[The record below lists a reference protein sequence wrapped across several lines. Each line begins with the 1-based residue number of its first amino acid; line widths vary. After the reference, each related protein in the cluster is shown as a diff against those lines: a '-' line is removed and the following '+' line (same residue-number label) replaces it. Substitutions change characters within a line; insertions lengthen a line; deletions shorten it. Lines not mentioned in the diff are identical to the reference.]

1 VTGRR
6 ARFRTP
12 VFSLLVLA
20 GLCAPAHAAGLYF
33 SDRGV
38 RPLGRGG
45 AFVAGADDLGAIW
58 YNPAGLADA
67 GSSLL
72 LDASWLN
79 FSSDYTR
86 QTQVSG
92 AGPMGAPT
100 GGPVY
105 TYTFPQTQGTT
116 PFLPIPTIA
125 GSLNFGKKKEWTV
138 ALGAFAPYTALP
150 TYPADAP
157 SRYSLVSLNG
167 TALVET
173 GAWLAYKPVEWLR
186 IGAGFE
192 LIVGKF
198 TSSVVMN
205 ANPKDRLLAA
215 PEDPSYDG
223 LSQINAGPIIAP
235 SGNLG
240 VTVVP
245 ERHVR
250 VGISGQAP
258 AHISAPAT
266 VSVQLPSAAVFDNA
280 QQAGNQANV
289 TFNLPPV
296 FRIGVEVRPVDR
308 LRVELA
314 YVREFWSIQQDIVIA
329 PTQLSIVGI
338 TGFPSP
344 YNVSTI
350 TIPRNFQDSN
360 SIRLGGEL
368 GMPIGNYAVDLRMGL
383 QYETSGIPTAYLSPL
398 TIDMDKYTF
407 SFGGSFHIGD
417 HWRFDL
423 VYAHVFGVTTT
434 VPAAEAAIPQ
444 INPVRGNPTAT
455 ESVNGGMYSARADI
469 LGVGLNYKF

>member
-1 VTGRR
+1 
-6 ARFRTP
+6 
-12 VFSLLVLA
+12 
-20 GLCAPAHAAGLYF
+20 
-33 SDRGV
+33 V

-67 GSSLL
+67 GSSFL

-92 AGPMGAPT
+92 AGPGGAPT

-105 TYTFPQTQGTT
+105 TYTFPQTHGTT

-125 GSLNFGKKKEWTV
+125 GSIALGKEKRWTI
-138 ALGAFAPYTALP
+138 ALGAFSPYTAL
-150 TYPADAP
+150 TSYPQNAP
-157 SRYSLVSLNG
+157 SRYSLVSLGG

-173 GAWLAYKPVEWLR
+173 GAWVAYKPVDWLR
-186 IGAGFE
+186 LGAGFE

-198 TSSVVMN
+198 NSAVVMN

-223 LSQINAGPIIAP
+223 LSQISAGPIFAP

-240 VTVVP
+240 VTIVP
-245 ERHVR
+245 EQHVR

-258 AHISAPAT
+258 AHISSPAT
-266 VSVQLPSAAVFDNA
+266 VAVTLPNAVVFDNA
-280 QQAGNQANV
+280 QQVGNQANV

-296 FRIGVEVRPVDR
+296 FRVGVEVRPVDR

-314 YVREFWSIQQDIVIA
+314 YVREFWSIQQDIVIQ
-329 PTQLSIVGI
+329 PTNLTIVGI

-344 YNVSTI
+344 YSVSTI

-368 GMPIGNYAVDLRMGL
+368 GIPVGNYVLDARMGF
-383 QYETSGIPTAYLSPL
+383 QYETSGIPTAYISPL
-398 TIDMDKYTF
+398 TVDMQKFTF
-407 SFGGSFHIGD
+407 SVGGSFHVGE

-423 VYAHVFGVTTT
+423 LYAHVFGITTT
-434 VPAAEAAIPQ
+434 VPPAEAAIPQ
-444 INPVRGNPTAT
+444 INPVRGNPTDT
-455 ESVNGGMYSARADI
+455 ESVNGGTYAARADVV
-469 LGVGLNYKF
+469 GVGLNYKF

>member
-1 VTGRR
+1 MKAWIAV
-6 ARFRTP
+6 P
-12 VFSLLVLA
+12 SLVLLLGLMQSRSARA
-20 GLCAPAHAAGLYF
+20 GGLYF

-67 GSSLL
+67 GSSFL

-92 AGPMGAPT
+92 NGPTGAPT

-105 TYTFPQTQGTT
+105 TYTFPQTHGSTS
-116 PFLPIPTIA
+116 FLPIPTIA
-125 GSLNFGKKKEWTV
+125 GSYAFGKEKEWTV
-138 ALGAFAPYTALP
+138 ALGAFAPYAPLP
-150 TYPADAP
+150 SYPQNAP

-167 TALVET
+167 SALIET
-173 GAWLAYKPVEWLR
+173 GAWLAYKPAEWFR
-186 IGAGFE
+186 IGAGFQ
-192 LIVGKF
+192 LLVGKF
-198 TSSVVMN
+198 VSSVVMN

-215 PEDPSYDG
+215 PEDPNYDG
-223 LSQINAGPIIAP
+223 LSQINAGPIVAP

-240 VTVVP
+240 VTLVP
-245 ERHVR
+245 EKHVR

-258 AHISAPAT
+258 THISSPAT
-266 VSVQLPSAAVFDNA
+266 VSVALPNAVVFDNA
-280 QQAGNQANV
+280 QQVGNQATV

-296 FRIGVEVRPVDR
+296 FRMGVEVRPIDR

-314 YVREFWSIQQDIVIA
+314 YVREFWSVEQNIVVQ
-329 PTQLSIVGI
+329 PTNLSIVGI

-350 TIPRNFQDSN
+350 TLPRDFQDSN
-360 SIRLGGEL
+360 SVRLGGEL
-368 GMPIGNYAVDLRMGL
+368 GMPIGNYALDLRMGF

-407 SFGGSFHIGD
+407 SFGASFHVGE
-417 HWRFDL
+417 HWRFDVL
-423 VYAHVFGVTTT
+423 YGHVFGVTTI
-434 VPAAEAAIPQ
+434 VPAAQAAVPQ
-444 INPVRGNPTAT
+444 VNPVRGNPTDT
-455 ESVNGGMYSARADI
+455 ESINGGTYAAREDI
-469 LGVGLNYKF
+469 VGVGFNYKF